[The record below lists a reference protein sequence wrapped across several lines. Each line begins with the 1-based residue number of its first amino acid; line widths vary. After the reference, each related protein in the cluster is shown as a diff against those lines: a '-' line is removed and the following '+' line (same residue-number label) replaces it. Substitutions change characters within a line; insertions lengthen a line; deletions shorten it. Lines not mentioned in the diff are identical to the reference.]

1 MSVKI
6 PESVEKRFKD
16 MLELVK
22 SDFEQIKKEIEKDL
36 EIEEFDLDK
45 SLLDIPKLQ
54 TKWSS
59 RLADEAL
66 VLRDLYNTR
75 RTIELERWKYYNGKQ
90 TDKYLSEYGVVHEK
104 ILKSDIDKYLGCDPK
119 MHLINSIVNVQKEK
133 VDFIERGIKEIASR
147 GFHIKSIIDWRRFIT
162 SS

>member
-59 RLADEAL
+59 RLADETL

-104 ILKSDIDKYLGCDPK
+104 ILKSDIDKYLSCDPK

>member
-1 MSVKI
+1 MNVKI
-6 PESVEKRFKD
+6 PQEVEQRFND

-22 SDFEQIKKEIEKDL
+22 QDFKEIKKEMESDL
-36 EIEEFDLDK
+36 KIDEFDLDK
-45 SLLDIPKLQ
+45 SLLEIHNLQ

-59 RLADEAL
+59 KLGDETL

-104 ILKSDIDKYLGCDPK
+104 ILKSDIDKYLSCDPK

-133 VDFIERGIKEIASR
+133 VEFIERGIREIASR